1 MILAA
6 TIISRLF
13 EPFFLLFLLILL
25 TALRADITGWNLVYM
40 MVSIIGV
47 VFVPPIVL
55 LLWAIRSKKISD
67 WDISNQRQRVNALA
81 IFLFIFAIDMIII
94 RMMNM
99 VSMTTLFL
107 FFLITFIGIFCV
119 TLFWKLSG
127 HLSIAMIFAGVL
139 IHWYGWGW
147 WPLLLVLPV
156 LAWSRI
162 ILKRHTIR
170 QTIGGILFGMAM
182 VVLAITRGLI

>member
-1 MILAA
+1 MILLA

-47 VFVPPIVL
+47 VFVPPSVL
-55 LLWAIRSKKISD
+55 LLWAIRSKKISN
-67 WDISNQRQRVNALA
+67 WDISNRRQRVKALA
-81 IFLFIFAIDMIII
+81 IFLFIFAIDMVMIFI
-94 RMMNM
+94 MNNAE
-99 VSMTTLFL
+99 MTKLFL
-107 FFLITFIGIFCV
+107 FFFITLIGFFCI

-127 HLSIAMIFAGVL
+127 HLSTAMIFIGIL
-139 IHWYGWGW
+139 IYWYGWW

-156 LAWSRI
+156 LVWSRI
-162 ILKRHTIR
+162 VLKRHTIA
-170 QTIGGILFGMAM
+170 QTIGGLLFGSAM
-182 VVLAITRGLI
+182 VVIGITRGLI